1 MSIVVLIAGTGC
13 GHALA
18 AQINLE
24 CFIAHKRVVVHL
36 YFNPAQ
42 VCWHLPQAAIE
53 ADRCIFANTALDAL
67 VKQAFKVLAQP
78 LTNSDSESCST

>member
-1 MSIVVLIAGTGC
+1 MVGIIVLIAAPGC

-24 CFIAHKRVVVHL
+24 CFIVNKRVVAHL
-36 YFNPAQ
+36 DFNPAQ
-42 VCWHLPQAAIE
+42 VRWRFPQAAID

-67 VKQAFKVLAQP
+67 VKQAFKVLR
-78 LTNSDSESCST
+78 